1 VKFNNRALYEE
12 KGEPMM
18 QETQTQVV
26 ANAPQ
31 VHSASNVKHRAR
43 HSLLAAVIAL
53 LAVAGILVTGIVRR
67 VRARATVNAETAAM
81 AVPLVNVV
89 SPQSTAPS
97 HELVLPGN
105 VEPYMTAPIYARTN
119 GYLKKWYI
127 DIGAR
132 VKKGQLLAEIDTPE
146 VDQQLQQSRGNLAT
160 AEANLKLA
168 EITNARYQGL
178 LKTNAVSQ
186 QDADNA
192 AGTFDANQTTVQ
204 AMQAN
209 VKQLETLQSFERI
222 YAPFDGIVTA
232 RNVDVGD
239 LINSGSA
246 PGTKTD
252 LFHVAQPGKLR
263 VYVFV
268 PEEYSQAA
276 TPGLTAELTLAEF
289 PGRRFPGKLVRTAN
303 AINFATRTLQVE
315 VDVDNPTGKLLSG
328 SYAEVHLKLP
338 GLASTHLLP
347 VDTLLFRSEG
357 LQVAVVKDGKVVLT
371 QVTPGHDFGNQIEI
385 VAGLN
390 GDESVIK
397 NPPDSILTGQQVQ
410 IVKAATTTN
419 AGAGQ

>member
-1 VKFNNRALYEE
+1 M
-12 KGEPMM
+12 PM
-18 QETQTQVV
+18 QSETEVV

-31 VHSASNVKHRAR
+31 IQSVSSGKHRAIR
-43 HSLLAAVIAL
+43 AWLVGVIAFLAA
-53 LAVAGILVTGIVRR
+53 AGIVVSGILQR
-67 VRARATVNAETAAM
+67 VHAHSAVSTETAAM

-89 SPQSTAPS
+89 SPQRTAPS

-105 VEPYMTAPIYARTN
+105 VEPYMTAPIYSRTS
-119 GYLKKWYI
+119 GYVKKWYV

-146 VDQQLQQSRGNLAT
+146 VDQQLQQSRSNLAT
-160 AEANLKLA
+160 AEANLRLA
-168 EITNARYQGL
+168 EITRNRYQEL

-192 AGTFDANQTTVQ
+192 VGTYNANNSIVQ
-204 AMQAN
+204 ANQAN
-209 VKQLETLQSFERI
+209 VKQLETLQSFEKI
-222 YAPFDGIVTA
+222 YAPFDGIVTV

-252 LFHVAQPGKLR
+252 LFHIAQPGRLR
-263 VYVFV
+263 VYVYV
-268 PEEYSQAA
+268 PQEYSQDAA
-276 TPGLTAELTLAEF
+276 PGLTAELTLAEF

-303 AINFATRTLQVE
+303 AINNATRTLQVE

-338 GLASTHLLP
+338 GLASSHLLP

-357 LQVAVVKDGKVVLT
+357 LQVAVVKDGKVLLT

-385 VAGLN
+385 LSGLSGN
-390 GDESVIK
+390 ESVIQ
-397 NPPDSILTGQQVQ
+397 NPPDSVLSGQQVQ
-410 IVKAATTTN
+410 IAKAASPN
-419 AGAGQ
+419 GAGGGQ

>member
-1 VKFNNRALYEE
+1 
-12 KGEPMM
+12 MS

-31 VHSASNVKHRAR
+31 MQSAFNRKHRAR
-43 HSLLAAVIAL
+43 RRWLFALIAV
-53 LAVAGILVTGIVRR
+53 LAVAGILVSGIVRR
-67 VRARATVNAETAAM
+67 VRARATVSAETATM
-81 AVPLVNVV
+81 AVPSVNVV
-89 SPQSTAPS
+89 SPQRSAPS

-105 VEPYMTAPIYARTN
+105 VEPYMTAPIYSRTN
-119 GYLKKWYI
+119 GYVKAWYV
-127 DIGAR
+127 DIGGR
-132 VKKGQLLAEIDTPE
+132 VRKGQLLAEIDTPE
-146 VDQQLQQSRGNLAT
+146 VDQQLQQSRSNLAT
-160 AEANLKLA
+160 AEANLRLA
-168 EITNARYQGL
+168 EITKNRYQEL
-178 LKTNAVSQ
+178 LKTNAVSR
-186 QDADNA
+186 QDVDNA
-192 AGTFDANQTTVQ
+192 AGTYNANNSIVQ
-204 AMQAN
+204 ANQAN
-209 VKQLETLQSFERI
+209 VKQLETLQSFEKI
-222 YAPFDGIVTA
+222 YAPFDGIVTV

-303 AINFATRTLQVE
+303 AINLATRTLQAE

-328 SYAEVHLKLP
+328 SYAEVHLKLA

-357 LQVAVVKDGKVVLT
+357 LQVAVVKNGKVMLT
-371 QVTPGHDFGNQIEI
+371 QVTPGHDFGDQIEI
-385 VAGLN
+385 LSGLS
-390 GDESVIK
+390 GDESVIQ

-410 IVKAATTTN
+410 IAKAAPPS
-419 AGAGQ
+419 GAGGGQ